1 MEIRCQ
7 LSIGLLHHRRGQR
20 HILRSRSH
28 KKRKMGNAESFTY
41 NYLKVNFTVYENGYF
56 TYWATHQK
64 YSLAYAVIKGYLV
77 IDIAAEMDSRSYLSY
92 DSNECKVDNFIDN

>member
-7 LSIGLLHHRRGQR
+7 LSIGLLHHERAPLLNEA
-20 HILRSRSH
+20 I
-28 KKRKMGNAESFTY
+28 KRKMGNAESFTY

-64 YSLAYAVIKGYLV
+64 YSLAYAVIKGYLA